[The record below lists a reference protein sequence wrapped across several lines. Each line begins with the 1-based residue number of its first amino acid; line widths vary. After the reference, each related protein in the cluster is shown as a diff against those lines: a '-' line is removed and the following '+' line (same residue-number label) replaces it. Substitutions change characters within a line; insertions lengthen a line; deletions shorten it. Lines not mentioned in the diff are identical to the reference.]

1 MTELAADDLAL
12 YEKFKNDPEFALM
25 PKPRAWHIHLG
36 IPVPE
41 AGTPKDF
48 LADQYYLKN
57 QFSEKDA
64 YEFHT
69 EPQRDGQIVPLA
81 PAENIPCKVVQRPL
95 ELPENPIEPVKF
107 LPPVEEP
114 AVFEP
119 AVFEPATC

>member
-1 MTELAADDLAL
+1 MTELTADDLAL

-57 QFSEKDA
+57 QFSEKDG
-64 YEFHT
+64 YEIHT
-69 EPQRDGQIVPLA
+69 EPQCGGKMVELA
-81 PAENIPCKVVQRPL
+81 PPEDIPCKVVQRPL
-95 ELPENPIEPVKF
+95 DVPKNTIEPVVF

-114 AVFEP
+114 P
-119 AVFEPATC
+119 TC

>member
-1 MTELAADDLAL
+1 MELTSDDLAL
-12 YEKFKNDPEFALM
+12 YEKIKNDPEFALM

-57 QFSEKDA
+57 QFMEKDG
-64 YEFHT
+64 YEIHT
-69 EPQRDGQIVPLA
+69 EAHPDAKLIKLA
-81 PAENIPCKVVQRPL
+81 PPEDIPIKVVQRPL
-95 ELPENPIEPVKF
+95 ELPTNTIEPIVF

-114 AVFEP
+114 EVFEP
-119 AVFEPATC
+119 PTC